1 MTLTEDQIQLLVDQA
16 DPLAIW
22 HLFTDQGLREEA
34 NFVES
39 KYFEL

>member
-1 MTLTEDQIQLLVDQA
+1 MIYTREKIQELVNQA

-22 HLFTDQGLREEA
+22 HMLTDQGLREEA
-34 NFVES
+34 NYVEA

>member
-1 MTLTEDQIQLLVDQA
+1 MTLNEDQIQALVDQA

-34 NFVES
+34 NYVES

>member
-1 MTLTEDQIQLLVDQA
+1 MTLTEDQIQALVDQA
-16 DPLAIW
+16 DALAVW

-34 NFVES
+34 NYVES

>member
-1 MTLTEDQIQLLVDQA
+1 MIYSDEQIQNLVDTA
-16 DPLAIW
+16 DALSIW
-22 HLFTDQGLREEA
+22 HIFTDQGLREEA